1 MVESLQVHETLLFA
15 KGFLA
20 GLKVVAKVSGTWT
33 VDGMVLNLVPA
44 DESCVE
50 GCRRAAADLMAVLPM
65 GWRMVEV
72 RPVGWATEL

>member
-1 MVESLQVHETLLFA
+1 MTESLQVHETLIFA

-20 GLKVVAKVSGTWT
+20 GQKVRARVSGTWT
-33 VDGMVLNLVPA
+33 ADGMVLNLVPV
-44 DESCVE
+44 DESCID
-50 GCRRAAADLMAVLPM
+50 GCRKSAADLMAVLPM

>member
-1 MVESLQVHETLLFA
+1 MTESLQVHETLLFA

-20 GLKVVAKVSGTWT
+20 GQKVRAKVSGTWT
-33 VDGMVLNLVPA
+33 PDGMVLNLVPE

-50 GCRRAAADLMAVLPM
+50 GCRKAASDLMAVLPM

>member
-1 MVESLQVHETLLFA
+1 MTESLQVHETLLFA

-20 GLKVVAKVSGTWT
+20 GQKVRAKVSGTWT
-33 VDGMVLNLVPA
+33 PDGMVLNLVPD

-50 GCRRAAADLMAVLPM
+50 GCRKAAADLMAVLPM

-72 RPVGWATEL
+72 RPVGWAPER